1 MRSEPSAGVTTGWL
15 QQHWLN
21 LSVRAKGMIA
31 VALPLLALFAIGTAS
46 LVLQYNERQQRQE
59 GHAADVLNAAAT
71 QVLVDALNAE
81 TGVRGY
87 VVTRDA
93 AFLQPYYVVIGVIGK
108 DLAAVR
114 AAAAAERAGGAARAV
129 TATTL
134 KEMAELA
141 QMRSAASGS
150 ASAITLRRELLS
162 GKRTMDTLRVEV
174 AGIANGQA
182 AILQARRASIDRM
195 ETAIEVV
202 TIAGLA
208 VGLLAGIIGIALF
221 ASGISRRVAAA
232 ASNASRLGEGLPLD
246 PSPAARDEL
255 GKLACSLGRAQRVL
269 NDRTAELV
277 TSRDEAVR
285 ATMAKNAFLSNT
297 SHELRTPLNALLG
310 FAQLL
315 QLSDLSGEDRDG
327 VERILFA
334 GRHLLALI
342 NELIDVA
349 RIESG
354 EFSLSPEPVAVLPLV
369 VEACQLMAPLAADR
383 SITINQHCPWPGLAV
398 HADRQRLSQILVN
411 LASNAIKYN
420 RQGGSVTIT
429 CQAESPTKA
438 RMVVADTGPGM
449 SAADLERI
457 FVPFERLGAERTGI
471 EGTGMG
477 LPLARAFADAM
488 GGTISASSV
497 QGEGSAFTV
506 MLPRAAD
513 MIPVKERPHQDPAA
527 LVGTADPTGALTRV
541 LHVED
546 NPANV
551 EVIARFLRSRPRIL
565 LHSVTSGKAALEY
578 AMREVPDLILLDMHL
593 PDLGGVEVL
602 KMLRA
607 EPASAGIPVAI
618 VSAEAAPSVIRHM
631 RASGVIAYLVK
642 PLDLAQFGRL
652 LDSFVAGE
660 LGTVDAASETTISAL

>member
-1 MRSEPSAGVTTGWL
+1 MRSEPSAGSSPGWL
-15 QQHWLN
+15 QRHWLDM
-21 LSVRAKGMIA
+21 SVRAKGMIA
-31 VALPLLALFAIGTAS
+31 VTLPLLALFAVGAAS
-46 LVLQYNERQQRQE
+46 LVLQYNERQERQS

-71 QVLVDALNAE
+71 QVLIDALNAE

-87 VVTRDA
+87 VATRDP
-93 AFLQPYYVVIGVIGK
+93 AFLQPYKMSAAVIGK
-108 DLAAVR
+108 DLAALR
-114 AAAAAERAGGAARAV
+114 AAAAAERVGVAARAV
-129 TATTL
+129 TATTA
-134 KEMAELA
+134 KEMRELA
-141 QMRSAASGS
+141 QMRSAASAG
-150 ASAITLRRELLS
+150 ASATTLRRELLN
-162 GKRTMDTLRVEV
+162 GKRTMDTLRIEV
-174 AGIANGQA
+174 TGIAKSQA
-182 AILQARRASIDRM
+182 TILLARRASINQM
-195 ETAIEVV
+195 ETAIDIV

-221 ASGISRRVAAA
+221 ASGIARRVAAA
-232 ASNASRLGEGLPLD
+232 ASNAGRLGEGLPLD
-246 PSPAARDEL
+246 RSPPARDEL

-269 NDRTAELV
+269 DERTAELV

-285 ATMAKNAFLSNT
+285 ATRAKNAFLSST

-315 QLSDLSGEDRDG
+315 QLSDLNAEDRDG
-327 VERILFA
+327 VERILSA

-342 NELIDVA
+342 NELIDIA

-398 HADRQRLSQILVN
+398 RADRQRLSQILVN

-438 RMVVADTGPGM
+438 RIVVADTGPGM
-449 SAADLERI
+449 LVADLERI

-488 GGTISASSV
+488 SGTITASSV

-506 MLPRAAD
+506 TLPRTAD
-513 MIPVKERPHQDPAA
+513 MIPVKQREQQDLGA
-527 LVGTADPTGALTRV
+527 LVGPADPNGTVTRV

-551 EVIARFLRSRPRIL
+551 EVVARFLRSRPRIQL
-565 LHSVTSGKAALEY
+565 NSVTSGKAALEH

-607 EPASAGIPVAI
+607 EPATAGIPVAI
-618 VSAEAAPSVIRHM
+618 VSAEAAPSIVRHM
-631 RASGVIAYLVK
+631 RASGVIAYLIK
-642 PLDLAQFGRL
+642 PLDLAQFGQL
-652 LDSFVAGE
+652 LDAFVAGD
-660 LGTVDAASETTISAL
+660 LRPADASQTISAL